1 MPKLRLYTRMSCSP
15 RRRERLESKVW
26 DALDTAKQL
35 DPVSTSLLTIIVEAA
50 TTFDRPEAADEGRFQ
65 IDANWIYPEYLGI
78 DKHPDYAALAARAAA
93 WREKQFELYQSLK
106 MSDE

>member
-1 MPKLRLYTRMSCSP
+1 MLN
-15 RRRERLESKVW
+15 E
-26 DALDTAKQL
+26 Q
-35 DPVSTSLLTIIVEAA
+35 
-50 TTFDRPEAADEGRFQ
+50 ADEGRFQ
-65 IDANWIYPEYLGI
+65 IDANWMYPEYLGI

>member
-35 DPVSTSLLTIIVEAA
+35 DPVSTSTP
-50 TTFDRPEAADEGRFQ
+50 TTPHWLQEPQHGAKNNSSC
-65 IDANWIYPEYLGI
+65 IS
-78 DKHPDYAALAARAAA
+78 H
-93 WREKQFELYQSLK
+93 
-106 MSDE
+106 